1 MNSSKLLTIIKN
13 ADGVWGMLVKRIGQ
27 DAEFEYN
34 AEVEF
39 PAASI
44 GKVPIALYIFHL
56 IDHSEAH
63 LGQIFEIKK
72 KYYLGGTGILQF
84 LKPNL
89 KLPLEDI
96 IKLMLIKSDNTA
108 AKFLASTYGPRKIN
122 SYLQS
127 LGFQKTQLGIHGKK
141 FDFGTTTPKEITD
154 LLEGIYNSSFLS
166 KKSST
171 LLINIMKKC
180 EHQLGIRRYL
190 PPMNFAGQ
198 KLEVAN
204 KSGALD
210 DVRHD
215 VEIVFAKHPYII
227 SVLSKD
233 IQDTS
238 YRPENAG
245 VLTIARLSE
254 EVYKQLK

>member
-1 MNSSKLLTIIKN
+1 MNDQNLLKTIKD
-13 ADGVWGMLVKRIGQ
+13 ADGVWGMMVKRIGQ
-27 DAEFEYN
+27 NTEFEYN
-34 AEVEF
+34 SDLEF
-39 PAASI
+39 PAASV

-56 IDHSEAH
+56 VDSGEER
-63 LGQIFEIKK
+63 LEQIFEIEK

-84 LKPNL
+84 LKPDL
-89 KLPLEDI
+89 KLALKDI

-108 AKFLASTYGPRKIN
+108 AKFLVSTYGPEKIN
-122 SYLQS
+122 NYLKS
-127 LGFQKTQLGIHGKK
+127 LGFEKTQLGIHGEK
-141 FDFGTTTPKEITD
+141 FDFGITTPREITN

-171 LLINIMKKC
+171 LLIDIMKKC

-190 PPMNFAGQ
+190 PQMGSDGQ
-198 KLEVAN
+198 KLEIAN

-215 VEIVFAKHPYII
+215 IGIVFTKTPYII

-233 IQDTS
+233 IKDES
-238 YRPENAG
+238 YKPENAG

-254 EVYKQLK
+254 KVYEQLK